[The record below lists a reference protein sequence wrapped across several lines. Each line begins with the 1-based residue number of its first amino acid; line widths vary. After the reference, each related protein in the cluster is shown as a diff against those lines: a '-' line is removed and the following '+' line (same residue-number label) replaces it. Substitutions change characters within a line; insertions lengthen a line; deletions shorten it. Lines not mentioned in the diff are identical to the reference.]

1 MITAPFGPFGFSPQ
15 ILKKSL
21 TLFLSLALLLVL
33 VFNLISCSDEQSSA
47 KKQSTP
53 DTAQESSQNTVI
65 HIDVDKSINKTDA
78 IRPHSQTNYKQT
90 INKDDWAAIKASGS
104 LRIIV
109 PYSFQHNDFLPRRT
123 FSYNNELKSIIR
135 FAEENKLTPILIST
149 KRFSNMLPLLKEGRG
164 DIVVANL
171 TITNKRR
178 ELVSFT
184 IPVDQS
190 IEQLVV
196 AQSFKKKLSLTTLD
210 GLKIGVRKDTS
221 FKDTLNTLIEEG
233 EQAIEIVILDDRISI
248 DEKFNILNSGKVDA
262 VIEDS
267 NRLEL
272 FKEYRNDIKS
282 VLDLGKER
290 PIAWAVRKNNPNF
303 LKQLNRF
310 IRTEKLLQYLPEK
323 RLGDLDSIKKHRQLR
338 LITRNNASSYF
349 LWKNQLMGFEYDL
362 LKEFA
367 KQQKINLK
375 VLVANDFKQMAQWLE
390 EGYGDIVSAG
400 LIITPER
407 KKLPIKFTNPYLFVQ
422 EIIVQRKNNKTIDN
436 IQQLN
441 SRTFYVRKSSSY
453 WDTLAQLQNQL
464 KTENIHFNIELA
476 PENMETEEIIKRVLD
491 GEYDLTLADS
501 NIIAIEKS
509 WNSELQASLALTSE
523 RGHRWLLRKN
533 DSELLAALNRFIKK
547 EYKKLFYNVTYNKYF
562 KNSRKLFDVKK
573 REQNNQTISIYDDLI
588 KSLAKEYNFDW
599 RLIAA
604 QVNKESKFNPK
615 AKSWAGAKGLL
626 QVMPR
631 TAREVGIKDLDK
643 AENGLRAGLK
653 YMDWLNSQISDE
665 LPADVQFWFI
675 LSAYNAGL
683 GHLKD
688 ARILAKQ
695 QGLNPNR
702 WFGNVEQAFLMLSKP
717 KYHKKARYGYVRG
730 TEPVAYVKKIQALY
744 ELYSKKHP
752 DTSN

>member
-1 MITAPFGPFGFSPQ
+1 
-15 ILKKSL
+15 
-21 TLFLSLALLLVL
+21 
-33 VFNLISCSDEQSSA
+33 
-47 KKQSTP
+47 
-53 DTAQESSQNTVI
+53 
-65 HIDVDKSINKTDA
+65 
-78 IRPHSQTNYKQT
+78 
-90 INKDDWAAIKASGS
+90 
-104 LRIIV
+104 
-109 PYSFQHNDFLPRRT
+109 
-123 FSYNNELKSIIR
+123 
-135 FAEENKLTPILIST
+135 
-149 KRFSNMLPLLKEGRG
+149 
-164 DIVVANL
+164 
-171 TITNKRR
+171 
-178 ELVSFT
+178 
-184 IPVDQS
+184 
-190 IEQLVV
+190 
-196 AQSFKKKLSLTTLD
+196 
-210 GLKIGVRKDTS
+210 
-221 FKDTLNTLIEEG
+221 
-233 EQAIEIVILDDRISI
+233 
-248 DEKFNILNSGKVDA
+248 
-262 VIEDS
+262 
-267 NRLEL
+267 
-272 FKEYRNDIKS
+272 
-282 VLDLGKER
+282 
-290 PIAWAVRKNNPNF
+290 
-303 LKQLNRF
+303 
-310 IRTEKLLQYLPEK
+310 
-323 RLGDLDSIKKHRQLR
+323 
-338 LITRNNASSYF
+338 
-349 LWKNQLMGFEYDL
+349 
-362 LKEFA
+362 
-367 KQQKINLK
+367 
-375 VLVANDFKQMAQWLE
+375 MAQWLE

-407 KKLPIKFTNPYLFVQ
+407 KKLPIEFTNPYLFVQ
-422 EIIVQRKNNKTIDN
+422 EIIVQRKSDQTIDK

-491 GEYDLTLADS
+491 DEYDLTLADS

-509 WNSELQASLALTSE
+509 WNSELQASLALTGE

-533 DSELLAALNRFIKK
+533 DSELLATLNRFIKK

-683 GHLKD
+683 G
-688 ARILAKQ
+688 
-695 QGLNPNR
+695 
-702 WFGNVEQAFLMLSKP
+702 LS
-717 KYHKKARYGYVRG
+717 
-730 TEPVAYVKKIQALY
+730 
-744 ELYSKKHP
+744 
-752 DTSN
+752 